1 MAMLIKEMKKD
12 TVVYFE
18 TEEAFFQKYS
28 FEVFAEHKAEH
39 QKFVD
44 KVVDSETVLERT
56 TDFII
61 LKS

>member
-1 MAMLIKEMKKD
+1 MKKD